1 MKLSAFNLFR
11 LIVVAILVAIA
22 AVLVIRAYYRHLQI
36 QEYKDRNIYEIVAM
50 NPKKEEGK
58 TRLTAYYMIC
68 EPGGSLE
75 EVKAQIAPFL
85 SEQKVLEQLVAVVP
99 EERRENPQFELV
111 FIRPTKSW
119 PIGKLSQDK
128 EQFDL
133 WVDMPVAS
141 VSVAGGQC
149 TYTYYQDDGNSQ
161 SCTEPVPESCEKRKR
176 G

>member
-75 EVKAQIAPFL
+75 EVKAQIAAL
-85 SEQKVLEQLVAVVP
+85 SKELAALRKEVVLCNRIAERSGVIQEKIKAVREDEQIKEKEKTCNLNWCLFALPKAGQLVNC
-99 EERRENPQFELV
+99 RK
-111 FIRPTKSW
+111 TK
-119 PIGKLSQDK
+119 
-128 EQFDL
+128 
-133 WVDMPVAS
+133 
-141 VSVAGGQC
+141 
-149 TYTYYQDDGNSQ
+149 NSLI
-161 SCTEPVPESCEKRKR
+161 CGWICRWHR
-176 G
+176 CR